1 MDDELKH
8 ADGHGEEIRELVEA
22 LVQTHLLGAATTN
35 GYCPRCVAVALLEW
49 DAYAA
54 AAAGATTGELT
65 SAVADGAVTG
75 EEEIERVEMAVG
87 GREARH

>member
-1 MDDELKH
+1 M
-8 ADGHGEEIRELVEA
+8 GTVP
-22 LVQTHLLGAATTN
+22 GAWPSPCWNGTLTT
-35 GYCPRCVAVALLEW
+35 
-49 DAYAA
+49 A

-65 SAVADGAVTG
+65 SAVTG